1 MPSGIVSLILNSET
15 IEKGETFCLLIR
27 NYLEHKIPVLLK
39 FHKGV
44 ESNSGPHCYVLISK
58 SNSCKLSFSLERAGV
73 TLKT

>member
-15 IEKGETFCLLIR
+15 IETGETYCLLIC

-39 FHKGV
+39 IHKGV
-44 ESNSGPHCYVLISK
+44 ESNSAPHCCVLISK
-58 SNSCKLSFSLERAGV
+58 SNSCKLSFSLECAGL